1 MWGGPCGPPLI
12 FRSVMPT
19 YRFKNDCKVYL
30 TDGSLKYKIEV
41 YPDLT
46 FSQTFE
52 EKAQSVKTLHD
63 QDALFETAIINKAN
77 PADFQFTVILG
88 RGNDFTVLGNW
99 LTAVTTY
106 DLYVDNGA
114 DIFKIT
120 KATITGATF
129 NIVKDQLL
137 TVSLQGTAS
146 WLSRFGATGTAIPGT
161 SQTRDID
168 LQSII
173 LTRMDVQIG
182 GISQESISSVNVD
195 LSNEVRWLEYDDLH
209 KSLYV
214 TSTSETQV
222 PEVFVVSKKVLSGT
236 IQQYVTESTLT
247 GLQGWSLNTPI
258 RIRVGDS
265 SGYYLD
271 INIPNAVITDRV
283 QPDTVFMQTY
293 DFRMTSSPLDL
304 STIINYNL

>member
-1 MWGGPCGPPLI
+1 
-12 FRSVMPT
+12 MPT

-30 TDGSLKYKIEV
+30 TNGSLKYKIEV

-52 EKAQSVKTLHD
+52 ERTQSVKTLHD
-63 QDALFETAIINKAN
+63 QDALFEGAIINKAN
-77 PADFQFTVILG
+77 PADFKFTVLLG
-88 RGNDFTVLGNW
+88 RGNDFTVMGDW

-106 DLYVDNGA
+106 DIYVDNGA
-114 DIFKIT
+114 DIFKIEKGALT
-120 KATITGATF
+120 RATF
-129 NIVKDQLL
+129 NIVKDQIL
-137 TVSLQGTAS
+137 TISLEGTAS

-161 SQTRDID
+161 IQARDAD
-168 LQSII
+168 LQSVIP
-173 LTRMDVQIG
+173 TRMEVSIG
-182 GISQESISSVNVD
+182 GVVQQSISSVNID
-195 LSNEVRWLEYDDLH
+195 LSNEVNWLEYDTLH

-236 IQQYVTESTLT
+236 IQQYVTEQTLA
-247 GLQGWSLNTPI
+247 GLQGWTLNSSI
-258 RIRVGDS
+258 RIRIGDA

-271 INIPNAVITDRV
+271 VNIPSAVVSDRV
-283 QPDTVFMQTY
+283 QPDQVFMQVY
-293 DFRMTSSPLDL
+293 DFRMTSSPSYL